1 MRYINTLPFLF
12 LSQFSAHVCC
22 GQTAGWIKMPLGME
36 VGLTPG
42 HTVLDGDHHPKGHST
57 PVPPPEFSA
66 HVSCGQ
72 AAGWI
77 KMPFGREINLSPGN
91 NVLDG
96 DPTPPSKNGAQHPQ
110 LWPMYCSQTAGWIKM
125 PLGTEL
131 DLRPGHIVSDGA
143 QLPPGKGHSGPPLF
157 GRCLLWPNGRPSQLL
172 LSSCWKSSAT
182 TDCKRGLVYLS
193 FGSLLEARDKHFY
206 LHC

>member
-1 MRYINTLPFLF
+1 VTVCLSGLPVCDIGLLWPNGWMDQDATRYGGRPHPWTHCARWGP
-12 LSQFSAHVCC
+12 S
-22 GQTAGWIKMPLGME
+22 
-36 VGLTPG
+36 
-42 HTVLDGDHHPKGHST
+42 PKGAQHLH
-57 PVPPPEFSA
+57 PPPEFLA
-66 HVSCGQ
+66 HVCCGQ

-96 DPTPPSKNGAQHPQ
+96 DPTPPSKKEAQHPQ

-125 PLGTEL
+125 PFGMEVDLG
-131 DLRPGHIVSDGA
+131 PGHIVLDGA
-143 QLPPGKGHSGPPLF
+143 QLHPGMGHSSPTLF

-193 FGSLLEARDKHFY
+193 FDSLLEARDKHFH